1 MALYPGAKQRHLS
14 HNFTGTATSKDCAI
28 LHSTGS
34 ATTVSQYGW
43 FNTRGANASSH
54 FHVANDGTVEQY
66 IDTAYMSWANTAAN
80 PRAVTIETQG
90 DGTKP
95 WTPAQVVSIVR
106 LLIWACDVHGIPIRQ
121 MASSAANQK
130 GIGWHRLGCDGNFPP
145 LPSILAG
152 RNQRGGQSWSSAYGK
167 VCPGSD
173 RIRQIP
179 GIIAQVQAGNI
190 TPVNDD
196 INPIEKDWFDMAT
209 KQELKE
215 ALTELIPAIALEVWR
230 YDQQGAKSQ
239 AWAYL
244 QNPGYDVVREPFKN
258 KTGKEYQ
265 LAAYLVNDNANI
277 WEIRSIVMKLAE
289 KVGLTADEI
298 KAAVSEAIEESVVQV
313 DVNVG
318 NKNTPAG

>member
-1 MALYPGAKQRHLS
+1 MVM
-14 HNFTGTATSKDCAI
+14 FTGLARVAEKTGYPVNEVSGWKTRGHGGMDSCQTIVIHHTAGAN
-28 LHSTGS
+28 TGGDYNS
-34 ATTVSQYGW
+34 YGTVLNGRPGLPGPLAQYGIGR
-43 FNTRGANASSH
+43 NTGTINVFAAGRAWHAGRVGRTSWNNNNAIGIEIENNGTGEPYGSKTYGAA
-54 FHVANDGTVEQY
+54 VA
-66 IDTAYMSWANTAAN
+66 
-80 PRAVTIETQG
+80 
-90 DGTKP
+90 
-95 WTPAQVVSIVR
+95 
-106 LLIWACDVHGIPIRQ
+106 
-121 MASSAANQK
+121 
-130 GIGWHRLGCDGNFPP
+130 
-145 LPSILAG
+145 LAG
-152 RNQRGGQSWSSAYGK
+152 ELVKEFRLTVNDVLGHKEVAVPKGRKVDPSFNMDKFRADVAAYINGG
-167 VCPGSD
+167 P
-173 RIRQIP
+173 QI
-179 GIIAQVQAGNI
+179 V
-190 TPVNDD
+190 PVNDD

-209 KQELKE
+209 KADLKE
-215 ALTELIPAIALEVWR
+215 ALSELIPSIALEVWR